1 MWQIMWAFNLIP
13 DSAMA
18 WIINILLIV
27 GIAGTIAGFFL
38 KIIPFV
44 NQYRLPVQIVSIAL
58 LVLGVWLKGGQSE
71 RLVWQARVA
80 EMEAK
85 VAASEAEAKKVTVK
99 VETKIVERVRVIQG
113 QTQTIVKE
121 VPTIITREVDA
132 KCEIPAGGV
141 ELFNRAAKGIEE
153 PKK

>member
-13 DSAMA
+13 DSVMA
-18 WIINILLIV
+18 WIINILLISGV
-27 GIAGTIAGFFL
+27 LGVVAGFFL

-44 NQYRLPVQIVSIAL
+44 NQYRLPVQIVSICV

-85 VAASEAEAKKVTVK
+85 VAAAEAKAKQVNVK

>member
-1 MWQIMWAFNLIP
+1 MWQIMWAFSLIP
-13 DSAMA
+13 DSAMV

-27 GIAGTIAGFFL
+27 GIAGTVAGFFL

-85 VAASEAEAKKVTVK
+85 VAAAEAEAKKETVR
-99 VETKIVERVRVIQG
+99 VETKIVERVRVIKG
-113 QTQTIVKE
+113 ETQTIIKE
-121 VPTIITREVDA
+121 VPKIITKEVDA
-132 KCEIPAGGV
+132 KCEIPTQAV
-141 ELFNRAAKGIEE
+141 DLFNRAARGPEE

>member
-1 MWQIMWAFNLIP
+1 MWAFNLIP